1 MFESRGR
8 CGVHYSAVF
17 LIFESRRADAAAAGK
32 KLSFVLHFDRIVELN
47 GG

>member
-1 MFESRGR
+1 MFKSRGR

-17 LIFESRRADAAAAGK
+17 SIFEARRADAAGK

-47 GG
+47 GR